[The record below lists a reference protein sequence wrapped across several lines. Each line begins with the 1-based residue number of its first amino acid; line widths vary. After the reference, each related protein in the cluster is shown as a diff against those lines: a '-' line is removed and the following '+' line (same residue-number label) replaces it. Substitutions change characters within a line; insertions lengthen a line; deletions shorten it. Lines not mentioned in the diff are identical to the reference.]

1 MVTEIKV
8 YDLLEVEE
16 ILKITRRTLY
26 NYIKS
31 GKLKAVKVGRVW
43 RIRHEDLDAFLTG
56 KNQSK

>member
-1 MVTEIKV
+1 MVNEIKV

-26 NYIKS
+26 SYIKD
-31 GKLKAVKVGRVW
+31 GKIKAVKVGRVW